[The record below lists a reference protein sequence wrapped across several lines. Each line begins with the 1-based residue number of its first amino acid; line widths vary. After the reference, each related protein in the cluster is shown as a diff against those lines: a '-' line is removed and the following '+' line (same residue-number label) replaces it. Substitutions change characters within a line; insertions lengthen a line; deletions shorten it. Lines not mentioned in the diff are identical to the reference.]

1 MYLTRYSQ
9 ARKEKIMKKI
19 MKRLVALHFAE
30 FSAWAMTTQKN
41 IVPIYVDGQKIVANE
56 FIRYV
61 LYIFLIYI
69 SIRAFIYLIFGDCK
83 FKKRPIVETDSIEE
97 DEDEDE
103 IK

>member
-1 MYLTRYSQ
+1 
-9 ARKEKIMKKI
+9 MKKI
-19 MKRLVALHFAE
+19 FKRLIAIVALHFAE

-97 DEDEDE
+97 DDEDE